1 MGQEVWAA
9 QHYDPKIFKT
19 DPGGIV
25 YQREG
30 NTPDWA
36 FDMWHPWE
44 KVQLMDFFDNR
55 EKLKAEFGE
64 YYEKSLKK
72 KWAPGSPETTTNT
85 TTSRLFRTDTLTIVN
100 NHLVKS
106 AVVIV

>member
-1 MGQEVWAA
+1 M
-9 QHYDPKIFKT
+9 
-19 DPGGIV
+19 
-25 YQREG
+25 
-30 NTPDWA
+30 
-36 FDMWHPWE
+36 

-85 TTSRLFRTDTLTIVN
+85 TYQ
-100 NHLVKS
+100 
-106 AVVIV
+106 